1 MVGHI
6 KVLSATFSSKK
17 QNQEKYL
24 SLVLEYNDWTHL
36 HLQIHLIKCSC

>member
-24 SLVLEYNDWTHL
+24 SLVLEYND
-36 HLQIHLIKCSC
+36 